1 MRASKQ
7 NIIEYLHTI
16 KPQLQT
22 SGIQSLALFG
32 SFAKET
38 SNIYSDIDIAISKK
52 NDFLD
57 HNSSY
62 DYFDIISDIKTK
74 IKNKFHRNIDVFD
87 LDSNSSL
94 KASISKDLIYV

>member
-16 KPQLQT
+16 KPQLQS
-22 SGIQSLALFG
+22 SGIKSLALFG
-32 SFAKET
+32 SFAKDT
-38 SNIYSDIDIAISKK
+38 PNVYSDIDIAIAKK
-52 NDFLD
+52 DDFLE
-57 HNSSY
+57 HNTSY
-62 DYFDIISDIKTK
+62 DYFNILSNIKTK
-74 IKNKFHRNIDVFD
+74 IKNQFHRNIDIFD